1 MPGNVIR
8 RIRIMQRYSRYAWTN
23 FYARVCVCVC
33 IHTCYSQE
41 IARARANLQWISPS
55 FLFFFRCVVVARDEN
70 ENQKKKK
77 NYNGRLFCTATII
90 RTKYAWLPTCR
101 RHLPRRTRL
110 HLLPCCVTIPT
121 TITTFLFFPSNF
133 LDIRVLPAFMF
144 TADHLDD
151 HWNTRS
157 SASFPT
163 ILILFFLSVIL
174 SSSRLFLS
182 SIPIIFINI
191 LFLLL
196 LFCCDLRLENWQ
208 DCSSSF
214 RDGDGMKMRKIETF
228 GNSSIFPLLY
238 MNIHFNVLQYNVS
251 R

>member
-1 MPGNVIR
+1 MLGNVIR

-55 FLFFFRCVVVARDEN
+55 FLFFFPVCRRSERR
-70 ENQKKKK
+70 ERKLEEKK

-157 SASFPT
+157 SASGFFHHFDSLLSFCNS
-163 ILILFFLSVIL
+163 IFFSSLLIFYSNYFYQYIISVA
-174 SSSRLFLS
+174 S
-182 SIPIIFINI
+182 
-191 LFLLL
+191 LLL
-196 LFCCDLRLENWQ
+196 
-208 DCSSSF
+208 
-214 RDGDGMKMRKIETF
+214 
-228 GNSSIFPLLY
+228 
-238 MNIHFNVLQYNVS
+238 
-251 R
+251 